1 MYHIDSTVII
11 RNPSYPLNKLEQI
24 DLESIIKFDERFKEA
39 IQIASPLLSC
49 CIEKYIKGELSSKET
64 NKLFDSLYRYYVRM
78 CSRCT
83 PFGLFSSYSVKKIES
98 SITTSNII
106 KDDRI
111 LFPTIDTRVLK
122 GILYT
127 LLKEHSIKNSV
138 IYYANN
144 SLYHSNNYYH
154 YIETNNSIDN
164 NQYNYSQISYSA
176 EIEHIITHA
185 KKGIKLRDI
194 RTYLFELE
202 YTQDE
207 IENYIDELI
216 DNAVIVPEWELCIT
230 KQDLLQRIMS
240 VLLQIDGYADLKKLL
255 TFYIEKENNG
265 FALLQEDVKHC
276 LFLIN
281 NIPALKTIIPDCPPF
296 NIIQKRDFQHNISLS
311 QDAINEIIDGIEFLS
326 SITSQ
331 TSNTFL
337 EDFKK
342 SFSNRY
348 GERKVPL
355 LEALDFKSGI
365 QYPNCHPDSSGEKKI
380 IDNIYKTATDNNII
394 IIEDKTAFRSLF
406 DMILLAIRE
415 GKDEISISKKD
426 FSNRKEN
433 SKRPPSFSLLTEILK
448 ENNNFIYH
456 FRSAGSISANCL
468 LARFGFKDSA
478 MENQMLQIAKYE
490 DDITENRIIAELVFA
505 PEIKAANILQRPN
518 VRKYQIICNANIP
531 QENIENA
538 IFLSDL
544 DLSIKNGKLNL
555 YSKKLKKFIIPY
567 NSTAHNYRTSKYPAY
582 LLLSDI
588 QTEYYHDSIFININ
602 NMRNFFDYIPRV
614 RYKNCIISTASWKIY
629 TSEILNIINTV
640 EGNEE
645 KLNKILSWRMT
656 KHIPSRVLYSNGSD
670 NLLLIDWNSIDSIK
684 AFLSIVKNTN
694 NIWIQEFL
702 YDSYTSIVHDISGN
716 TYANEFLFTIYND
729 SK

>member
-1 MYHIDSTVII
+1 MYNIDPTVII
-11 RNPSYPLNKLEQI
+11 RNPSYPLNKLERI

-49 CIEKYIKGELSSKET
+49 CIEKYIKGELSLKET

-111 LFPTIDTRVLK
+111 LFSTIDARVLK
-122 GILYT
+122 GILYI

-164 NQYNYSQISYSA
+164 NQYNYSQISYST
-176 EIEHIITHA
+176 EIEYIITHA
-185 KKGIKLRDI
+185 RKGIKLRDI

-255 TFYIEKENNG
+255 TFYVEKEYSH
-265 FALLQEDVKHC
+265 FSFSQEDVEHC
-276 LFLIN
+276 SFLIN
-281 NIPALKTIIPDCPPF
+281 NTPALKTIIPDCPPF
-296 NIIQKRDFQHNISLS
+296 NIIQKRDFQHNISLP

-326 SITSQ
+326 SITPQ
-331 TSNTFL
+331 TSNPIL

-342 SFSNRY
+342 SFLNRY
-348 GERKVPL
+348 GERSVPL
-355 LEALDFKSGI
+355 LEALDFKIGI
-365 QYPNCHPDSSGEKKI
+365 QYPDCHPNSTGGKKI
-380 IDNIYKTATDNNII
+380 IDNIHKIAIDNHI
-394 IIEDKTAFRSLF
+394 IIEDETIFRILF
-406 DMILLAIRE
+406 DKILFAIKE
-415 GKDEISISKKD
+415 ELDEISITKKD
-426 FSNRKEN
+426 FPNRKEN

-448 ENNNFIYH
+448 ENNNLIYH

-468 LARFGFKDSA
+468 PARFGFMDSVI
-478 MENQMLQIAKYE
+478 ENKMLQIAKYE
-490 DDITENRIIAELVFA
+490 DDVTENKIIAELVFA

-531 QENIENA
+531 QEKIENA

-555 YSKKLKKFIIPY
+555 YSKRLKKFIIPY

-588 QTEYYHDSIFININ
+588 QTEYYHNSIFININ
-602 NMRNFFDYIPRV
+602 NMRNFFDYIPRF
-614 RYKNCIISTASWKIY
+614 RYKKCILSTASWKIY
-629 TSEILNIINTV
+629 TSEILNIIDS
-640 EGNEE
+640 EE
-645 KLNKILSWRMT
+645 KDEKKLNKLRSWRVT
-656 KHIPSRVLYSNGSD
+656 KHIPSRVLYSDGSD

-684 AFLSIVKNTN
+684 AFLSIVKNIN
-694 NIWIQEFL
+694 SVWVQEFL
-702 YDSYTSIVHDISGN
+702 YDSYTSIVHDVSGN
-716 TYANEFLFTIYND
+716 AYANEFLFTIYND
-729 SK
+729 PK